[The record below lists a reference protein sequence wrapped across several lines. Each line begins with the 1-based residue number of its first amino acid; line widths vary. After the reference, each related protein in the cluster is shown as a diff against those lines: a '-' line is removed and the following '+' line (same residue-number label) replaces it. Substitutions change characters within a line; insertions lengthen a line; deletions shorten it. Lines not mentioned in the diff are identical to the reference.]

1 VLYERRLAGIGLVCI
16 CDAGMRGTL
25 ALPPDFT
32 DRVAQRGDVVL
43 DVRVLAELADTLR
56 ALGAVDK

>member
-1 VLYERRLAGIGLVCI
+1 
-16 CDAGMRGTL
+16 MRGTL

-32 DRVAQRGDVVL
+32 DRVAERGDVFL

-56 ALGAVDK
+56 ALGVVDK

>member
-1 VLYERRLAGIGLVCI
+1 VLYERRLAGIGLVYI

-32 DRVAQRGDVVL
+32 DRVAERGDVFL

-56 ALGAVDK
+56 ALGVVDK

>member
-1 VLYERRLAGIGLVCI
+1 MLYERRLAGIGLVCI

-32 DRVAQRGDVVL
+32 DRVAERGDVFL

-56 ALGAVDK
+56 ALGVVDK

>member
-1 VLYERRLAGIGLVCI
+1 VLYERRLAGIGPVCI

-32 DRVAQRGDVVL
+32 DRVAERGDVFL
-43 DVRVLAELADTLR
+43 DARVLAELADTLR
-56 ALGAVDK
+56 VLGVVDR